1 MEVQLTRWGSSL
13 GMRIPKEL
21 ATRFGLSEGA
31 KVNVDADGDRIVVS
45 VARPR
50 YRLEELLVDLTH
62 DDLAAAVDW
71 GLDQG
76 REVVE

>member
-62 DDLAAAVDW
+62 DDLAAAFDW